1 MKRILAGVVCGLAA
15 LGFSLPGD
23 TCCCVPRYHVRQ
35 QKVDPMR
42 LAQQKAFIF
51 REGKNE
57 HLVLSVRY
65 EGGTA
70 DFAWIIPVEGKPKV
84 DVLNG
89 APFNELHRLTEIPEP
104 AQAGGRMEAR
114 ASAPSAKSV
123 QVIERKEAGP
133 YDLAVLKA
141 SDAGGLYQWLKAN
154 QFNVSKDARGAFD
167 HYVQRDFY
175 FVAARIRP
183 KSTDNQT
190 VAARLRGGTIAP
202 LHMIYPTTHLSYPLK
217 VTTGNPGPS
226 QMDMYVL
233 EDEPLAN
240 PGKLGFRANTFL
252 LSPLG
257 EKGFRV
263 SGPSGAN
270 NPRGLYPTLRGLIP
284 KGGKLTHYSGTLQD
298 SQRQK
303 DLVFD

>member
-1 MKRILAGVVCGLAA
+1 
-15 LGFSLPGD
+15 
-23 TCCCVPRYHVRQ
+23 
-35 QKVDPMR
+35 MR

-51 REGKNE
+51 REGKQE

-65 EGGTA
+65 EGGSA

-89 APFNELHRLTEIPEP
+89 APFNELNRLTEISRPDT
-104 AQAGGRMEAR
+104 AMRNMSAGAR
-114 ASAPSAKSV
+114 APGAPASV

-141 SDAGGLYQWLKAN
+141 SDAGGLYEWLKTN
-154 QFNVSKDARGAFD
+154 QFNVSKDAKGAFD
-167 HYVQRDFY
+167 HYVQRNFY
-175 FVAARIRP
+175 FVAARIRS
-183 KSTDNQT
+183 KSTDNET
-190 VAARLRGGTIAP
+190 VAARLKGGTIAP

-226 QMDMYVL
+226 QMEMYVL
-233 EDEPLAN
+233 EDQPLAS
-240 PGKLGFRANTFL
+240 PEKLGFAANTFHL
-252 LSPLG
+252 KPTDA
-257 EKGFRV
+257 KGFVV
-263 SGPSGAN
+263 SGPPGSSPGGN
-270 NPRGLYPTLRGLIP
+270 YPTLRGLIP
-284 KGGKLTHYSGTLQD
+284 HGGTLTHYSGTLMD